1 MIFPQRTYNE
11 LITFGDYNSRLRYLR
26 CFQHVGDTTFGEN
39 RYFNQKFYKSTEW
52 KRAKRDAIARDY
64 GCDLG
69 IAELPINDCIIVHHI
84 NPITLDDIRFGN
96 PLLVD
101 LNNLVCCS
109 METHNLIHF
118 GNPKKQTEYIER
130 TPFDTCPWR

>member
-11 LITFGDYNSRLRYLR
+11 LITFGDYNSRLQYLR
-26 CFQHVGDTTFGEN
+26 CFQHVGDNTFGEN

-69 IAELPINDCIIVHHI
+69 IKELSISDCIIVHHI
-84 NPITLDDIRFGN
+84 NPITLDDICHGN
-96 PLLVD
+96 PFLID
-101 LNNLVCCS
+101 LNNLICCS
-109 METHNLIHF
+109 TETHNLIHF
-118 GNPKKQTEYIER
+118 GNPKKQVEYTER
-130 TPFDTCPWR
+130 SPFDTCPWR